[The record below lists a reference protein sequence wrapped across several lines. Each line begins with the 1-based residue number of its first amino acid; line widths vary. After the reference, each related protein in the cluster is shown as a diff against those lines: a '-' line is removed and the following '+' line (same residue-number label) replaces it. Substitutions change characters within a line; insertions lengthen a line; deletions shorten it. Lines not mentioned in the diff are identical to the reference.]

1 MSIAINAA
9 LSAYRTAAQ
18 SGGSRSSSST
28 FLDATG
34 AASTGLSSTPASSF
48 MDLVKQGLSSA
59 VNTGKS
65 AESMEVKGLAGQAD
79 MRDVVLA
86 VANAEQALSTVVNVR
101 DKVMS
106 AYQEIMKMP
115 I

>member
-1 MSIAINAA
+1 MAIAVNAA

-18 SGGSRSSSST
+18 SGSTSASKGMTLDSS
-28 FLDATG
+28 G
-34 AASTGLSSTPASSF
+34 MASGLSSSPASSF
-48 MDLVKQGLSSA
+48 ADLLKQGLSQASK
-59 VNTGKS
+59 TGKT
-65 AESMEVKGLAGQAD
+65 AETMEVNGIAGKAD

-86 VANAEQALSTVVNVR
+86 VANAEQALTTVVNVR

>member
-18 SGGSRSSSST
+18 SGSTSSNASALLNSAGQST
-28 FLDATG
+28 N
-34 AASTGLSSTPASSF
+34 GLSSTPGASF
-48 MDLVKQGLSSA
+48 TDLLKQGLSQA
-59 VNTGKS
+59 VNTGKT
-65 AESMEVKGLAGQAD
+65 AETMEVKGLAGQAD
-79 MRDVVLA
+79 MRDVVMA
-86 VANAEQALSTVVNVR
+86 VANAEQTLSTVVTVR

>member
-1 MSIAINAA
+1 MPIAINAA

-18 SGGSRSSSST
+18 SGSSSDTST
-28 FLDATG
+28 D
-34 AASTGLSSTPASSF
+34 SSVSGLSSDPSASF
-48 MDLVKQGLSSA
+48 AGLVKQGLSQSLDM
-59 VNTGKS
+59 GKQ

-86 VANAEQALSTVVNVR
+86 VSNAEQALSTVVAVR
-101 DKVMS
+101 DKVVN
-106 AYQEIMKMP
+106 AYQEILKMP